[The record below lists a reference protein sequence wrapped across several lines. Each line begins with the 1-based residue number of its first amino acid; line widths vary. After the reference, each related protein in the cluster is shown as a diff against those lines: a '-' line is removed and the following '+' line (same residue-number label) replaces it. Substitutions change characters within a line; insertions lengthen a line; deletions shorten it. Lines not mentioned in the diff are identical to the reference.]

1 MRRFVRLVTIAAVAL
16 MPAILVA
23 CEEEEETYAEQK
35 EREAKQINAFLSDL
49 NIEPI
54 SLSEFLKDTVTNN
67 PETGPDF
74 TKNEYVLF
82 SDKGV
87 YMQIVRRGEGRM
99 MQSGERWDLNAR
111 YLELYVGTGDTM
123 TMNRLETSADKMYV
137 KRTGDT
143 YTASFTSGV
152 MANTYGNSVPNA
164 WIMAFPY
171 IKPGFLNGDASAKI
185 RLIVPH
191 NEGTQQAANSVYPTF
206 YEITISTEKW
216 Q

>member
-1 MRRFVRLVTIAAVAL
+1 MLFAVAAAIL
-16 MPAILVA
+16 MPVILTA

-35 EREAKQINAFLSDL
+35 EREAKQINAFIAEHD
-49 NIEPI
+49 IESI
-54 SLSEFLKDTVTNN
+54 SLSEFLKDTITNN

-87 YMQIVRRGEGRM
+87 YMQIVRRGEGHM
-99 MQSGERWDLNAR
+99 IPSGETWNLNAR

-137 KRTGDT
+137 KRSGDT
-143 YTASFTSGV
+143 YTASFTSGI
-152 MANTYGNSVPNA
+152 MSNRYGNSVPNA